1 MIFVDDIQTYPAGGL
16 WWTRWSHL
24 ATDGDLADLHRMA
37 ARLGLKR
44 SWFQDEP
51 RHPHYDVTPS
61 KRALALRLGAQAVSS
76 EELIRRC
83 FLPPSPVERCE
94 HP

>member
-1 MIFVDDIQTYPAGGL
+1 MIYVDDIQTYPAGGPR
-16 WWTRWSHL
+16 WARWSHM

-37 ARLGLKR
+37 AQLGLKR
-44 SWFQDEP
+44 SWFQNEP

-83 FLPPSPVERCE
+83 FSPLSTRERNEC
-94 HP
+94 P